1 MAAMPSGREY
11 HTPKAFSPPTLDSS
25 LLARLRASIDPHEN
39 AFRGNEEDSGDEV
52 LSQGP
57 VVVPGAFPGAA
68 AAGASSGNA
77 YY

>member
-25 LLARLRASIDPHEN
+25 LLARLRAPVDPHEN

-52 LSQGP
+52 SSQGP

-68 AAGASSGNA
+68 AEASSGNA